1 MFSSKRVPA
10 VAGGLGA
17 VILLGL
23 GHSKPHGAVV
33 PIYGSGPGS
42 KAILGTT
49 DHTDLFDI
57 MRGR

>member
-1 MFSSKRVPA
+1 MFSSKRVPP
-10 VAGGLGA
+10 VAG
-17 VILLGL
+17 GL